1 MVAGL
6 DEVGRG
12 SLAGPVIAAA
22 VILKPGARLVGVN
35 DSKLLSAAR
44 REALVWDILRG
55 CETWGLGAASAEEI
69 DRVNILCATRL
80 AMKRATEAL
89 AVRPDHLLIDAVRL
103 PDVEVPQVSLIGGDR
118 LSLSIASASIVA
130 KVVRDKVMRFYDRLY
145 PGYEFASHK
154 GYGTARHLTE
164 IVERGA
170 SPIHRK
176 SFRGVMPV
184 SRLSFSYDGFS
195 IGAVRAEEV

>member
-130 KVVRDKVMRFYDRLY
+130 KVLRPTLSGVRIRL
-145 PGYEFASHK
+145 PQRIRHGAPSH
-154 GYGTARHLTE
+154 GNRRAWSQPDPSQ
-164 IVERGA
+164 I
-170 SPIHRK
+170 
-176 SFRGVMPV
+176 V
-184 SRLSFSYDGFS
+184 SRRHAGEPAFIL
-195 IGAVRAEEV
+195 V